1 MKITIKRLSPVML
14 VIFAIVSL
22 ALWWPTYGSQAKN
35 FPGGLTFSNWIS
47 TMTGGRSLPAH
58 EGGIFTP
65 KPLPP
70 LPKEPHPVQS
80 NIGYAGAHGDSYN
93 SGVMPH
99 AGPLGDNLEVHS
111 RITGSTFS
119 GCSTQHFD
127 PKHRVVTMCVG
138 FLGSHLLL
146 LDPSDLSILA
156 AQALPALAGWY
167 FRMDQQGQVIIPVG
181 DMSLQVFRVD
191 DSTAQPHWEQVA
203 RYDLG
208 SVVPEAERV
217 LKTLPM
223 DLVADWRGNWW
234 FGIWTPAVIG
244 YRDSQGQI
252 YSHHFT
258 GEILENGVAADAEG
272 IYFVTDKH
280 LYGMRASNSG
290 PEVFLKIPYDA
301 GGGVNALSQGSGT
314 TPVLLGDKLIAFGDN
329 ATPRPN
335 LLVYRLDDIPAKQ
348 RLVCRIPVFKAGR
361 GSLENSFIGYDHSI
375 IIENNMGMAVF
386 GDSSNGE
393 PGITRVDVRRDL
405 SGCDV
410 VWENYAVRAGTG
422 AKLSTKTGLIYV
434 HELLFDT
441 GPINAWYIS
450 ALDFETGAVAW
461 RHYIG
466 SGKQWDNAMLTMSI
480 GPNGLLTS
488 GTFSGL
494 ISVRDADK

>member
-1 MKITIKRLSPVML
+1 MKKTVLTLLLSVTVG
-14 VIFAIVSL
+14 VIY
-22 ALWWPTYGSQAKN
+22 WWPGYGSQAKN
-35 FPGGLTFSNWIS
+35 FPGDLAVSDWAS
-47 TMTGGRSLPAH
+47 TLTGGRNLPAH

-70 LPKEPHPVQS
+70 LPKPPHPTQN

-93 SGVMPH
+93 SGVMPQ
-99 AGPLGDNLEVHS
+99 AGPLGGSLVVHS
-111 RITGSTFS
+111 RMTGSTFS

-127 PKHRVVTMCVG
+127 SRGRVVTMCVG

-156 AQALPALAGWY
+156 EQSMPPMAGWY
-167 FRMDQQGQVIIPVG
+167 FRMDQQGQVIIPAG
-181 DMSLQVFRVD
+181 DMSLQIYQID
-191 DSTAQPHWEQVA
+191 DIGPHPRWEQVA
-203 RYDLG
+203 RYELG
-208 SVVPEAERV
+208 SVVPESERV
-217 LKTLPM
+217 IKTLPM

-234 FGIWTPAVIG
+234 FAIWEPAVIG
-244 YRDSQGQI
+244 YRDEQGQI
-252 YSHHFT
+252 LSHHFE
-258 GEILENGVAADAEG
+258 GEILENGVAADADG

-280 LYGMRASNSG
+280 LYGMRAGVSG
-290 PEVFLKIPYDA
+290 PEVFFKIPYDA

-335 LLVYRLDDIPAKQ
+335 LLVYRLDDVPEEQ
-348 RLVCRIPVFKAGR
+348 RLVCKIPVFKAGK

-375 IIENNMGMAVF
+375 IIENNKGLAVF
-386 GDSSNGE
+386 GDSSDGE

-405 SGCDV
+405 SGCDI

-422 AKLSTKTGLIYV
+422 AKLSTATGLIYV
-434 HELLFDT
+434 HELLLDT
-441 GPINAWYIS
+441 GWVNAWYIT
-450 ALDFETGAVAW
+450 ALDFETGEMAW

-488 GTFSGL
+488 GTFAGIVS
-494 ISVRDADK
+494 IRDAKSR